1 MKSMHLIEMR
11 NTIGI
16 KVMKGIVKM
25 RKILVLILLTIFSGC
40 SNKTEPVK
48 NNDYSDTSSINTE
61 VKKGGKE
68 ELKSAIV
75 YLSRIN
81 NIESS
86 SNFSL
91 DGEDEEQNTKDIGNT
106 ESIAYLIQDVTH
118 SEMFT
123 IVVKNPY
130 PDNYNE
136 HIEQARREFDNNT
149 LPALQDTIENLRDFD
164 VIYLGYPI
172 WLGEM
177 PSPVRT
183 FLSDNDLSNKTIAPF
198 ITSGGTT
205 NISNTIQMIT
215 DYQPEA
221 IVTDYLFRTTSQLS
235 NVEPD
240 LERWLK
246 QINKDT
252 KGQ

>member
-1 MKSMHLIEMR
+1 
-11 NTIGI
+11 
-16 KVMKGIVKM
+16 
-25 RKILVLILLTIFSGC
+25 
-40 SNKTEPVK
+40 
-48 NNDYSDTSSINTE
+48 
-61 VKKGGKE
+61 
-68 ELKSAIV
+68 
-75 YLSRIN
+75 
-81 NIESS
+81 
-86 SNFSL
+86 
-91 DGEDEEQNTKDIGNT
+91 
-106 ESIAYLIQDVTH
+106 
-118 SEMFT
+118 MFT

-136 HIEQARREFDNNT
+136 HIEQARREIDNNT

-205 NISNTIQMIT
+205 SISNTIQMIT
-215 DYQPEA
+215 VYQPEA
-221 IVTDYLFRTTSQLS
+221 IVTDYFFRTTSQLS

-240 LERWLK
+240 IERWLK

>member
-1 MKSMHLIEMR
+1 MR

-136 HIEQARREFDNNT
+136 HIEQARREIDNNT

-205 NISNTIQMIT
+205 SISNTIQMIT
-215 DYQPEA
+215 IYQPEA
-221 IVTDYLFRTTSQLS
+221 IVTDYFFRTTSQLS